1 MLLTRSAICDLAITG
16 SDEDDSEKLGKRCCL
31 VCSRKKKTPST
42 PNKSRTHD
50 PGFREH
56 RQQLTRHNVESMF
69 LSIIFLKDITNFMIS
84 LFEPQGPTFQKT
96 VLAPHVILG
105 SYPFAKEKHRF
116 LTVHLT

>member
-1 MLLTRSAICDLAITG
+1 MTLRLPVRMKMTRR
-16 SDEDDSEKLGKRCCL
+16 DSENDVAQGI
-31 VCSRKKKTPST
+31 VGKKTPST

-84 LFEPQGPTFQKT
+84 LFEPQGPTSHKT